1 MTRPTLTEN
10 EQSEIVEAWP
20 DSFLAGSVPSE
31 EEVAR
36 SWADHYWYNK
46 SIGFKTGNPVDAL
59 KVTSSEKLI
68 SIAMF
73 FESAGYRS
81 RHDRVS

>member
-1 MTRPTLTEN
+1 MTRPILTAK
-10 EQSEIVEAWP
+10 EQSEIVKVWP
-20 DSFLAGSVPSE
+20 DSFLAGSVPTE

-36 SWADHYWYNK
+36 SWADHYWFNR
-46 SIGFKTGNPVDAL
+46 STGFKTGNPVDAL
-59 KVTSSEKLI
+59 KVASGEKLI
-68 SIAMF
+68 AIAMF